1 MFAGRAVGADG
12 GIDIGVEGLF
22 CRRALSVACFSSV
35 PRSGFKR
42 APREGRL
49 SEMKQLDA
57 SPTTITT
64 PPPSAEQFPLA
75 LRRVAIDTYRENVAY
90 LHRDCAIYRAEGFQ
104 ALAKV
109 EVRANGRQV
118 LATLN
123 VVDDP
128 RIVRC
133 DEIGLSMD
141 AFAQLGV
148 ANGHP
153 ARVSQAEP
161 PSSIPALHRKIA
173 GERLTRDDFRAVV
186 RDIAEHRYSKIELTA
201 FVVASNQGELDREE
215 VYFLTEAMAD
225 VGQRL
230 DWHERVVVDKHCIGG
245 IPGNRTSM
253 LVVPIVAAHGMLC
266 PKTSSRAI
274 TSPAGTA
281 DTMEVLTEVELPVER
296 LLEIVREHRGCIAWG
311 GTAQLSPADDVL
323 ISVERPLSID
333 SPGQMVASILSK
345 KVAAGSTHLLLDI
358 PLGPTAKVRSM
369 PEAQRLRRLFEFVAR
384 RMNLSIDVVITDG
397 RQPIGAG
404 IGPALEARD
413 VMRVLEND
421 PRAPNDLRQKALRLA
436 GRMLEFDPDVRGGD
450 GFAIAR
456 DILDSGR
463 ALAKMDAI
471 IRAQGAKPFDH
482 NTPQLAR
489 LSFEVLADADGVVIA
504 IDNHQLARIAR
515 IAGAPKVQGAGVDLL
530 RKLGDAVERGSVLYR
545 VHADYAADLEFARQ
559 ACLRATAYSIGS
571 ADEVPRLFVEF

>member
-1 MFAGRAVGADG
+1 MSTKPAKPDDGAP
-12 GIDIGVEGLF
+12 GVAPTALPAPEG
-22 CRRALSVACFSSV
+22 
-35 PRSGFKR
+35 
-42 APREGRL
+42 
-49 SEMKQLDA
+49 DA
-57 SPTTITT
+57 
-64 PPPSAEQFPLA
+64 AFPLS
-75 LRRVAIDTYRENVAY
+75 LRRVAVDTYRENVAY
-90 LHRDCAIYRAEGFQ
+90 LHRDCEIYRAEGFQ

-109 EVRANGRQV
+109 EVRANGRRI

-133 DEIGLSMD
+133 NEIGLSID

-148 ANGHP
+148 DNGHP
-153 ARVSQAEP
+153 AMVAQAEP

-173 GERLTRDDFRAVV
+173 GERLDRDDFRAIV
-186 RDIAEHRYSKIELTA
+186 RDIAAHRYSKIELTA
-201 FVVASNQGELDREE
+201 FVVATNQGELDREE
-215 VYFLTEAMAD
+215 VYFLTEAMTS
-225 VGQRL
+225 VGHRI
-230 DWHERVVVDKHCIGG
+230 DWRERPVVDKHCIGG

-281 DTMEVLTEVELPVER
+281 DTMEVLADVELPMER
-296 LLEIVREHRGCIAWG
+296 LGEIVREHRGCLAWG
-311 GTAQLSPADDVL
+311 GTANLSPADDVL

-333 SPGQMVASILSK
+333 SSGQMVASILSK
-345 KVAAGSTHLLLDI
+345 KVAAGSTHLVLDI
-358 PLGPTAKVRSM
+358 PVGPTAKVRSM
-369 PEAQRLRRLFEFVAR
+369 PEAQKLRKLFEFVAG
-384 RMNLSIDVVITDG
+384 RMNLTIDVVITDG
-397 RQPIGAG
+397 RQPIGSG
-404 IGPALEARD
+404 IGPVLEARD

-471 IRAQGAKPFDH
+471 IHAQGGKPFDH
-482 NTPQLAR
+482 NAPQLAR
-489 LSFEVLADADGVVIA
+489 LAFEVAAEADGLVA
-504 IDNHQLARIAR
+504 GIDNHQLARIAR
-515 IAGAPKVQGAGVDLL
+515 LAGAPKMQGSGVDLL
-530 RKLGDAVERGSVLYR
+530 KKLGDPVKKGEPLYR
-545 VHADYAADLEFARQ
+545 VHADYPADLDFARQ
-559 ACLRATAYSIGS
+559 ASVRASGYMIGG
-571 ADEVPRLFVEF
+571 ADEMPHLFVEF